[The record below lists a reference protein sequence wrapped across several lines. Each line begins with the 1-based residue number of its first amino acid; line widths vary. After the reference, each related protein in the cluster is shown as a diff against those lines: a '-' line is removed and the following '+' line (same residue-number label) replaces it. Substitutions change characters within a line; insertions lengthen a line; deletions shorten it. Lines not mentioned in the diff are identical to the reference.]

1 MNVALGGSLYQDIEN
16 HWQDKPS
23 DYLYHEM
30 IVEEFRVNV
39 LPTDKDELVNHGDI
53 GLGFRWIGYG

>member
-1 MNVALGGSLYQDIEN
+1 LLSGFFDKCHFKDITFEEEVIFTGMV
-16 HWQDKPS
+16 
-23 DYLYHEM
+23 LF
-30 IVEEFRVNV
+30 VVEFRVNV